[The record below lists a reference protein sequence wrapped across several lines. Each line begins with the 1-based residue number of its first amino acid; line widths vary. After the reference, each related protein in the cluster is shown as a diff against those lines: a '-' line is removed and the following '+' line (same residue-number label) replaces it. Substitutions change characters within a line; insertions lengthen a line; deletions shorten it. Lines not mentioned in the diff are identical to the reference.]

1 MKKLLTGLL
10 AVGLVLALTLPAMAF
25 DSEFGGFWRTR
36 AYTQQNFTGNDAG
49 TKDLQQVDTRTR
61 LFYTAIFSDDFK
73 FVNKFEINAAWG
85 DTTGGNIGTDGTTIF
100 RIKNSYGF
108 FNFGPVNVM
117 LGLQPRV
124 INRGFLFDDDY
135 AGAAV
140 TYKGEGFSVP
150 FIWLKA
156 YEGGMGNDKNDN
168 DVDYY
173 VLNPTF
179 AIGKSAL
186 KPTLAYMYSKDAS
199 SWPSTT
205 GNKELKVYFVGLDAD
220 VNFDMGSAW
229 FTGIYEGGD
238 AELLNG
244 TSVDVKAYL
253 LALGGTVNLGA
264 FDIHGR
270 AFYATGDDKTDKDA
284 EAFFVP
290 RGQSYYW
297 SEIMGLGIFDNQAS
311 SNSCADKISN
321 IMAANIGVGFKATDA
336 LKFTFDVWHAK
347 LAEDDAKGNDT
358 LGTEI
363 DLRMTYALM
372 KNLNLDL
379 VAAYLFAGDATFGG
393 TNDKDAYE
401 VGAMMSF
408 SF

>member
-363 DLRMTYALM
+363 DFRMTYALM

-379 VAAYLFAGDATFGG
+379 VAAYLFAGDATFTG

>member
-36 AYTQQNFTGNDAG
+36 AYTQKNFTGNDAG

-186 KPTLAYMYSKDAS
+186 KPTLAYMYSKDAH

-238 AELLNG
+238 ADLLNG

-311 SNSCADKISN
+311 SGSCADKISN

-336 LKFTFDVWHAK
+336 LKFTFDLWHAK

-363 DLRMTYALM
+363 DFRMTYALM

-379 VAAYLFAGDATFGG
+379 VAAYLFAGDATFTG